1 MILEASSFYIGKL
14 EINLYGI
21 LMAVGMA
28 VGVLVACLNAKKRG
42 LKANDILILACY
54 VLPLSII
61 GAKIYYVLFSL
72 DKYASIGDVFR
83 DFTNGFAIYGGV
95 IGGAIGVALFCAI
108 HKKNFFAVADIATP
122 SLILGQAIGRIG
134 CYFGGC
140 CYGVEVVNQA
150 DMWFPLATQIGG
162 VWHYSTFFYECLW
175 NILVFVALMLMLYL
189 AKFIKERGVIM
200 SLYFILYGIGRAIIE
215 TWRGDSLMLGSIKVS
230 QLLSILLILLGVAVI
245 TVIYVYKYALKKP
258 LKVFEFPP
266 AKESVEQ
273 KMEMPPVE
281 ENKAEKEDPQTKK
294 TKKSQHK
301 NKKE

>member
-1 MILEASSFYIGKL
+1 MLLEASSFYIGKL
-14 EINLYGI
+14 EISLYGI

-72 DKYASIGDVFR
+72 DKYASIGDVFK

-122 SLILGQAIGRIG
+122 SLILGQAIGRVG

-140 CYGVEVVNQA
+140 CYGVEVTNPSS
-150 DMWFPLATQIGG
+150 MWFPLATQIGG
-162 VWHYSTFFYECLW
+162 VWHYSTFFYEALW
-175 NILVFVALMLMLYL
+175 NLAVFAALMLMLYL

-230 QLLSILLILLGVAVI
+230 QLLSILLILFGVTVI

-258 LKVFEFPP
+258 IKMFEFPL
-266 AKESVEQ
+266 AKEAVVQ
-273 KMEMPPVE
+273 KAETAPDQ
-281 ENKAEKEDPQTKK
+281 ENKPEKTTSK
-294 TKKSQHK
+294 TKKSEHK